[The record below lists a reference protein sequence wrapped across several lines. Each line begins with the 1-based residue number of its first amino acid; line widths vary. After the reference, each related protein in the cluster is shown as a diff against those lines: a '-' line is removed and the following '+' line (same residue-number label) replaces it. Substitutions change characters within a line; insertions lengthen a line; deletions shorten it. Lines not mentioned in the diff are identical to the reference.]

1 MTLSLDSI
9 PQPPSGA
16 LTLETPALAVV
27 DLWKAYGNNQ
37 ALQGTSFVLNQGERL
52 ALLGPNG
59 AGKTTLIRSMCGRVR
74 PDRGQVFLLGKS
86 IRDPDVLLQMG
97 VIPQDLAIYA
107 DLTAKQ
113 NLECF
118 GQLHGLRSR

>member
-59 AGKTTLIRSMCGRVR
+59 AGKTSLIRIINQITG
-74 PDRGQVFLLGKS
+74 PDSGELYFNGER
-86 IRDPDVLLQMG
+86 LQ
-97 VIPQDLAIYA
+97 Q
-107 DLTAKQ
+107 KQ
-113 NLECF
+113 LD
-118 GQLHGLRSR
+118 